1 MITASFT
8 FHGRKH
14 ENIPVINP
22 GDWFGKTW
30 LIAINYGHDS
40 LLLIAEADTMANAI
54 DELADSKEHGHLILV
69 SDPDLADYD
78 PENCEYGPS
87 GQVIDTSDVL
97 IHGVEGKAI
106 PFSCMY
112 HGKNLPESGI
122 CPTAFCWND
131 LDNRSKMSDTISVK

>member
-8 FHGRKH
+8 FHDKQYDD
-14 ENIPVINP
+14 IPVINP
-22 GDWFGKTW
+22 GNWFGKTW
-30 LIAINYGHDS
+30 LISINAGHYAIFRIVEADNPSDAIN
-40 LLLIAEADTMANAI
+40 
-54 DELADSKEHGHLILV
+54 ELADSKEHGGLITV
-69 SDPDLADYD
+69 SEPDLADYD
-78 PENCEYGPS
+78 SETCEYGPS

-122 CPTAFCWND
+122 CPTVFCWD
-131 LDNRSKMSDTISVK
+131 YIDI